1 MYRPLIIFS
10 VFFFFFNSNLLTM
23 EKKPYHHVY
32 ENGLF
37 KKFRNFQG
45 SPERNK
51 NFKWSYKKFREAKK
65 KINVIVPKDFVQAMK
80 PGSVVIDMAAE
91 SGGNVEGSKPG
102 EVVNIN
108 GVQIVG
114 TGNWP
119 NEVPLHASQ
128 MFSNNLFN
136 FVSEFW
142 NSDTKSVELDFEND
156 LIDCVITHDG
166 SIVNETIAKFYNQR

>member
-1 MYRPLIIFS
+1 MS
-10 VFFFFFNSNLLTM
+10 LLTLLLQLH
-23 EKKPYHHVY
+23 KFLGSKP
-32 ENGLF
+32 
-37 KKFRNFQG
+37 
-45 SPERNK
+45 P
-51 NFKWSYKKFREAKK
+51 
-65 KINVIVPKDFVQAMK
+65 VIVPKDFVQAMK